1 MKEETPQ
8 SSEFKDILQEVLQK
22 LSPEQKKSLPRGLV
36 MLDSDGTMSSM
47 FLPMDDENFGDV
59 ISAMIAMEFLLF
71 AFERDDW
78 MAEYFRCLKEKRQQ
92 AKEAEKLAKKLTLIK
107 GGLEH

>member
-22 LSPEQKKSLPRGLV
+22 LSPEQKKNLPRGLV
-36 MLDSDGTMSSM
+36 MLEPNGTMSSM

-92 AKEAEKLAKKLTLIK
+92 AKESEKLAKKLTLIK

>member
-36 MLDSDGTMSSM
+36 MLEPNGTMSSM

-59 ISAMIAMEFLLF
+59 ISGFC
-71 AFERDDW
+71 RW
-78 MAEYFRCLKEKRQQ
+78 MTRILGMSYLQ
-92 AKEAEKLAKKLTLIK
+92 
-107 GGLEH
+107 